1 MVPSSSILARRISW
15 TEEPGGLQSVESS
28 THHSP
33 QEPGP
38 SKIQKAPTK
47 PEAQRPD
54 RQDLDL
60 DFECFVTSVL
70 WLLSCHALNPKY
82 TLCKVP
88 VSIQGSS
95 VSRISLA
102 LRRTTRTTGVNH
114 RISLGS
120 LVTQMV
126 KESACNAG
134 ALGSISGLGRSP
146 GGEHSNPLQY
156 SCLENSKDR
165 GAMSLGYQRV
175 GHG

>member
-1 MVPSSSILARRISW
+1 M
-15 TEEPGGLQSVESS
+15 
-28 THHSP
+28 
-33 QEPGP
+33 
-38 SKIQKAPTK
+38 
-47 PEAQRPD
+47 
-54 RQDLDL
+54 

-95 VSRISLA
+95 VSRISPA

-134 ALGSISGLGRSP
+134 ALGSISGPLAMVIPEPGTRPLSAASMHQSLLKLCKLANPQPAYPALLLPLSEITIKAPAHVCPSLPLPPDCPGSSRMPPDLGSCE
-146 GGEHSNPLQY
+146 GNKLTLQWHK
-156 SCLENSKDR
+156 SEW
-165 GAMSLGYQRV
+165 
-175 GHG
+175 